1 MSLKS
6 LISNPLKK
14 VSQDLKENL
23 ELILLFIGTFIIV
36 FSWNIFIQLSII
48 GLFFILLLLNQY
60 RKHDEFSKKI
70 MLGIIFLGL
79 VLFILLIDSRLEI
92 FLVYAGLLILCVKVF
107 LTKFI
112 PIEYKNKINYLI
124 IEFALFYIL
133 IISQKIITILN
144 FLQG

>member
-92 FLVYAGLLILCVKVF
+92 FLVYVGLLILCVKVF